1 MVPGREKN
9 RRKGRPGK
17 FWSGGSA
24 IHWVLAMCLAASLPP
39 ASTLRAQS
47 VGTSEYDVKAAFLFH
62 FAQFVE
68 WPAETFKNA
77 DAPLTFCTIGEDPF
91 RGRLD
96 ESVKGKFI
104 GKRALVVRHMK
115 EREQIGSCQVL
126 FLSAAEK
133 KKQAE
138 YLSSANGHA
147 VLTVGETENF
157 TRQGGIIGFFLENNK
172 VRFEINVETASKAR
186 LEISSRLLLLAKNV
200 LGNHA

>member
-1 MVPGREKN
+1 MAPGRKKKE
-9 RRKGRPGK
+9 RKKWQAKALTGWG
-17 FWSGGSA
+17 A
-24 IHWVLAMCLAASLPP
+24 IHWLLAICLAASLPP
-39 ASTLRAQS
+39 AARVRAQS
-47 VGTSEYDVKAAFLFH
+47 AGTSEYDVKAAFLFH

-68 WPAETFKNA
+68 WPAETFKSA
-77 DAPLTFCTIGEDPF
+77 EAPLTFCTIGEDPF

-104 GKRALVVRHMK
+104 GKRALVVLHMK

-133 KKQAE
+133 KRQAE
-138 YLSSANGHA
+138 YLAIANGHA

-172 VRFEINVETASKAR
+172 VRFEINVETAEKAR